1 MDKLN
6 ERNLNITINNPEKDE
21 NEVVISFATIIR
33 KMRKYL
39 SVLIIAAV
47 TMVIVA
53 FVYAVVTTHV
63 KKAPLKALV
72 SFNYDG
78 IEKGLDPAGKDF
90 DPNSIKNPSVIEDAL
105 TELDL
110 DLEQLEYVRR
120 GIKLEGIT
128 PKDADDRITLY
139 KSILDKGNG
148 NNLNGAAEQVL
159 ETSYF
164 ATQYRVF
171 FDYNE
176 TDLTDA
182 QAVELF
188 NTILDK
194 YDDYF
199 YKVYGYNESI
209 GNAVAAIDYNDYD
222 YSEAIDVF
230 SSNISSLRS
239 YVKNL
244 ESTDKTKFRSTV
256 TGYTFND
263 LYQALNTV
271 SSIDLD
277 NCSSYVNVNN
287 VTKDKDAALAYC
299 EYRIKALNR
308 QKAQYEE
315 ELAAYN
321 TAIDAY
327 QKDQIIVF
335 GGSAGDNST
344 TQSTVTSQQ
353 YDRMYAERNNITN
366 ELAATKQNIN
376 FYKEREE
383 SLKSKTV
390 GSTDKMKKVEEQLA
404 TLSEKLDRLVEL
416 VSLTA
421 NDYYVNVSFQNA
433 YTVLVP
439 ASNGVTSKIGRI
451 VDNAVNPLMVLE
463 GIVIFVFFVV
473 SIVEAIIC
481 DSQKKIAEAAGSKR
495 VDEDEEDAQEDEV
508 QEDEVPDTEEEK
520 SEKPE
525 ESKNNTNKK
534 KNSKK

>member
-1 MDKLN
+1 MDEKN
-6 ERNLNITINNPEKDE
+6 ERNLNITITNPENDD
-21 NEVVISFATIIR
+21 NEVVISFSTIIK
-33 KMRKYL
+33 KMKKYL
-39 SVLIIAAV
+39 SILIVAAV
-47 TMVIVA
+47 TVIVAA
-53 FVYAVVTTHV
+53 FVYAAVTTHV
-63 KKAPLKALV
+63 KKPPLKALV

-90 DPNSIKNPSVIEDAL
+90 DPYSIKNPSVIEDAL

-110 DLEQLEYVRR
+110 DLDQLEVVRR
-120 GIKLEGIT
+120 GISLQGII
-128 PKDADDRITLY
+128 PKDADSRLTLY
-139 KSILDKGNG
+139 KNVLESGG
-148 NNLNGAAEQVL
+148 SGANGAAEKIL

-176 TDLTDA
+176 TSLTDS

-199 YKVYGYNESI
+199 FKVYGYNESI

-230 SSNISSLRS
+230 SSNIKSLRS

-244 ESTDKTKFRSTV
+244 ENTDKTKFRSTV

-263 LYQALNTV
+263 LYEAINTV
-271 SSIDLD
+271 NNIDLD
-277 NCSSYVNVNN
+277 NCSSFINVNN

-299 EYRIKALNR
+299 EYRIKDLNR
-308 QKAQYEE
+308 QKSQYEE

-321 TAIDAY
+321 SAIDAY

-353 YDRMYAERNNITN
+353 YDRMYSERNSITN
-366 ELAATKQNIN
+366 ELAATKQRIN
-376 FYKEREE
+376 FYKDREE

-390 GSTDKMKKVEEQLA
+390 GATDKIKKVEEQLA
-404 TLSEKLDRLVEL
+404 TLSEKVDRLVEL

-439 ASNGVTSKIGRI
+439 ASNGVTSKIRNI
-451 VDNAVNPLMVLE
+451 VDNAVTPLIVLE
-463 GIVIFVFFVV
+463 AIVVFVFFAV
-473 SIVEAIIC
+473 SFVEAVIC
-481 DSQKKIAEAAGSKR
+481 DTRKKKAEASGAKD
-495 VDEDEEDAQEDEV
+495 VDEEDSQEDEA
-508 QEDEVPDTEEEK
+508 PDAEEEK
-520 SEKPE
+520 SEK
-525 ESKNNTNKK
+525 SDDNNNDTNKK
-534 KNSKK
+534 KISKK

>member
-1 MDKLN
+1 MDEKN
-6 ERNLNITINNPEKDE
+6 ERNLNITINNPENAE
-21 NEVVISFATIIR
+21 NEVVISFSTIFR
-33 KMRKYL
+33 KMKKYL
-39 SVLIIAAV
+39 SLLIAAAITV
-47 TMVIVA
+47 VVAA
-53 FVYAVVTTHV
+53 FVYAAVTTHV
-63 KKAPLKALV
+63 KKPVLKAIV

-90 DPNSIKNPSVIEDAL
+90 DPYSIKNPSVIEDAL

-110 DLEQLEYVRR
+110 DLDQLEAIRR
-120 GIKLEGIT
+120 GISLEGII
-128 PKDADDRITLY
+128 PKDADDRLTVY
-139 KSILDKGNG
+139 KSVLDSGSG
-148 NNLNGAAEQVL
+148 ANGAAEKIL

-171 FDYNE
+171 FDYSE
-176 TDLTDA
+176 TTFTDE
-182 QAVELF
+182 QAVEVF
-188 NTILDK
+188 NTILNK

-199 YKVYGYNESI
+199 FKVYGYNESI
-209 GNAVAAIDYNDYD
+209 GNAVAAIDYTDYD

-230 SSNISSLRS
+230 SSNIRSLRS

-263 LYQALNTV
+263 LYEAINTV
-271 SSIDLD
+271 SNIDLD
-277 NCSSYVNVNN
+277 NCSSFINVNN

-299 EYRIKALNR
+299 EYRIKELNR
-308 QKAQYEE
+308 QKSQYEE

-321 TAIDAY
+321 SAIDAY

-353 YDRMYAERNNITN
+353 YDRMYGERNNITN
-366 ELAATKQNIN
+366 ELAATKQRIN
-376 FYKEREE
+376 FYKERQE

-390 GSTDKMKKVEEQLA
+390 GSTDKIKKVEEQLA
-404 TLSEKLDRLVEL
+404 TLSEKVDRLVEL

-439 ASNGVTSKIGRI
+439 ASNGVTSKIRNI
-451 VDNAVNPLMVLE
+451 VDNAVMPLIILE
-463 GIVIFVFFVV
+463 AVVVFVFLAV
-473 SIVEAIIC
+473 SFIEAVIC
-481 DSQKKIAEAAGSKR
+481 DSSKKKAEAAGLNSI
-495 VDEDEEDAQEDEV
+495 DTDADEEEPQKGEAPDAEED
-508 QEDEVPDTEEEK
+508 K
-520 SEKPE
+520 SE
-525 ESKNNTNKK
+525 ESKNKK

>member
-1 MDKLN
+1 MDEKN
-6 ERNLNITINNPEKDE
+6 ERNLNITINNPDNDE
-21 NEVVISFATIIR
+21 NEVVISFSTIIR
-33 KMRKYL
+33 KMKKYL
-39 SVLIIAAV
+39 SILIVAAV
-47 TMVIVA
+47 TVIA
-53 FVYAVVTTHV
+53 AALVYAAVTTHV
-63 KKAPLKALV
+63 NKPPLKALV

-90 DPNSIKNPSVIEDAL
+90 DPNSIKNPSVIEAAL

-110 DLEQLEYVRR
+110 DLDQLEFVRR
-120 GIKLEGIT
+120 GISLQGII

-139 KSILDKGNG
+139 KSVLDSGSG
-148 NNLNGAAEQVL
+148 ANGAAEKIL

-176 TDLTDA
+176 TSLTDA

-199 YKVYGYNESI
+199 FKVYGYNESI

-230 SSNISSLRS
+230 SSNIKSLKS

-263 LYQALNTV
+263 LYEAINTV

-277 NCSSYVNVNN
+277 NCSSFVNVNN

-308 QKAQYEE
+308 QKSQYEE

-321 TAIDAY
+321 SAIDAY

-366 ELAATKQNIN
+366 ELAATKQSIN

-390 GSTDKMKKVEEQLA
+390 GTTDKMKKVEEQLA
-404 TLSEKLDRLVEL
+404 TLSEKVDRLVEL

-421 NDYYVNVSFQNA
+421 EDYYVNVNFKNA

-439 ASNGVTSKIGRI
+439 ASNGVTSRI
-451 VDNAVNPLMVLE
+451 RSIVENAVTPLIVLE
-463 GIVIFVFFVV
+463 AVVVFVFFAV
-473 SIVEAIIC
+473 SFVEAVIS
-481 DSQKKIAEAAGSKR
+481 DTRKKKAMAAGANY
-495 VDEDEEDAQEDEV
+495 VDVDEEDIQKDEA
-508 QEDEVPDTEEEK
+508 PDAEEEK
-520 SEKPE
+520 SKK
-525 ESKNNTNKK
+525 SDDNKNNTNKK

>member
-1 MDKLN
+1 MDKQN
-6 ERNLNITINNPEKDE
+6 ERNLNITINNPENDE
-21 NEVVISFATIIR
+21 NEVVISFSTIIK
-33 KMRKYL
+33 KMKKYL
-39 SVLIIAAV
+39 SILIVAAI
-47 TMVIVA
+47 TVIVAA
-53 FVYAVVTTHV
+53 FVYAAVTTHV
-63 KKAPLKALV
+63 KKPSLTALV

-90 DPNSIKNPSVIEDAL
+90 DPYSIKNPSVIEDAL

-110 DLEQLEYVRR
+110 GLDQLEAVRR
-120 GIKLEGIT
+120 GISLQGII
-128 PKDADDRITLY
+128 PKDADSRLTLY
-139 KSILDKGNG
+139 KNVLESGG
-148 NNLNGAAEQVL
+148 SGANGAAEKIL

-176 TDLTDA
+176 TSLTDA

-188 NTILDK
+188 NTILNK

-199 YKVYGYNESI
+199 FKVYGYNESI

-230 SSNISSLRS
+230 SSNIKSLRS

-263 LYQALNTV
+263 LYEAINTV
-271 SSIDLD
+271 SNIDLD
-277 NCSSYVNVNN
+277 NCSSFININN

-299 EYRIKALNR
+299 EYRIKDLNR
-308 QKAQYEE
+308 QKSQYEE

-321 TAIDAY
+321 SAIDAY

-353 YDRMYAERNNITN
+353 YDRMYSERNNITN
-366 ELAATKQNIN
+366 ELAATKQRIN
-376 FYKEREE
+376 FYKERQE

-390 GSTDKMKKVEEQLA
+390 GATDKVQKVEEQLA
-404 TLSEKLDRLVEL
+404 ALSEKVDRLVEL

-439 ASNGVTSKIGRI
+439 ASNGVTSKIRNI
-451 VDNAVNPLMVLE
+451 VDNAVTPLIILE
-463 GIVIFVFFVV
+463 AVVVFVFFAV
-473 SIVEAIIC
+473 SFIEAVIC
-481 DSQKKIAEAAGSKR
+481 DSRKKKAMAAGSDYADEDVD
-495 VDEDEEDAQEDEV
+495 VDEDDSQKDEAPDA
-508 QEDEVPDTEEEK
+508 EEEK
-520 SEKPE
+520 SEKPDGD
-525 ESKNNTNKK
+525 KNNSNKK